1 MSVWRCYEF
10 AFIFATHTGVT
21 HSINFFGQFTSRTM
35 NCTDLLEFVA
45 TYTGGVFVDRAT
57 LIDACLGLSSLAP
70 PSGDARSY
78 FTMSTASLI
87 EAFVAQREKWHA
99 GFRGHDSIQFLD
111 RLRATVALAAAAAAA
126 SSSSHSA
133 ALTDA
138 PSAVLASEHALR
150 CSTPFQLRLLCHSSE
165 LNPKHLSRFAS
176 SDGIAAYISN
186 QQSLQQL
193 RQQQSSD
200 IGRSMSNSSLASNGE
215 FERAT
220 ISTANVS
227 RFRPPPSPLTRPISS
242 RIGSFDELTLLDN
255 EAEGGGM
262 RRSTSAA
269 SMASAGEQSSV
280 MLDAGGMR
288 RKASHGSFL
297 QLSTLI
303 ETEALPVPTDSG
315 AATFIPG
322 LHLMNHVWLDSF
334 FGAAATDGALAPQPQ
349 PTSVAG
355 RTAQLVSRLIRPPP
369 QLSSSSSSSSS
380 TTAGTSSR
388 RATDSMRSLHREAVK
403 DYRLMVD
410 TSRLLEARVNGG
422 FRDARTEVR
431 TSSSS
436 STSSSSHRS
445 TRLGEAAAAIS
456 FVVIMRLAFKPGVFV
471 EYKMT
476 LPCQSAHAAP
486 RAPALLGGVSSTG
499 SLAALASL
507 MTATLP
513 VASASSLPSLPPLS
527 SAISA
532 SGSDESL
539 ADSAA
544 GRQPPI
550 NISPAASEASLRRV
564 SAAGRHSGH
573 GPVSRF
579 AEARIEI
586 RVFAYVFFNVC
597 F

>member
-1 MSVWRCYEF
+1 MHC
-10 AFIFATHTGVT
+10 A
-21 HSINFFGQFTSRTM
+21 
-35 NCTDLLEFVA
+35 DLLEFVA

-57 LIDACLGLSSLAP
+57 LIDACLGLASLAP
-70 PSGDARSY
+70 PSGDARAY

-87 EAFVAQREKWHA
+87 ESFVAQREKWHA

-111 RLRATVALAAAAAAA
+111 RLRATCTAALSTAAAAA
-126 SSSSHSA
+126 SSASHST

-138 PSAVLASEHALR
+138 PPAVLAFEYALR

-165 LNPKHLSRFAS
+165 LNPKHLPRFAS
-176 SDGIAAYISN
+176 SDGIVAYISK

-193 RQQQSSD
+193 RQQPSSD

-215 FERAT
+215 FERAA

-227 RFRPPPSPLTRPISS
+227 RFRPPPSPQTRPISS
-242 RIGSFDELTLLDN
+242 RIGSFDELTLLDTDT
-255 EAEGGGM
+255 EVGGM

-269 SMASAGEQSSV
+269 SMASASISAGEQSSV

-288 RKASHGSFL
+288 RKASHGSFS

-303 ETEALPVPTDSG
+303 ETEALPVPTDAG

-322 LHLMNHVWLDSF
+322 LHLINHVWLDSF
-334 FGAAATDGALAPQPQ
+334 FGAAATDGAVAPQ
-349 PTSVAG
+349 PTSVAA
-355 RTAQLVSRLIRPPP
+355 RTAQLVSKLIRPPP
-369 QLSSSSSSSSS
+369 QLSSSSLSSSSS
-380 TTAGTSSR
+380 SSRSTSSGTSSR
-388 RATDSMRSLHREAVK
+388 RAADSMRSLHREAVK

-422 FRDARTEVR
+422 FRDARTELR
-431 TSSSS
+431 TSSS
-436 STSSSSHRS
+436 SSSSHRS
-445 TRLGEAAAAIS
+445 TRGEAAAIS
-456 FVVIMRLAFKPGVFV
+456 FVVVMRLAFKPGIFV

-476 LPCQSAHAAP
+476 LPCQGAHTAP
-486 RAPALLGGVSSTG
+486 RAPALLGGVSSSG

-507 MTATLP
+507 MTATVP
-513 VASASSLPSLPPLS
+513 VASASSVPSPS

-539 ADSAA
+539 AEIA

-550 NISPAASEASLRRV
+550 SPSASEASLRRA
-564 SAAGRHSGH
+564 SAVGRQSGH

-586 RVFAYVFFNVC
+586 RVFAYVIFSNIC